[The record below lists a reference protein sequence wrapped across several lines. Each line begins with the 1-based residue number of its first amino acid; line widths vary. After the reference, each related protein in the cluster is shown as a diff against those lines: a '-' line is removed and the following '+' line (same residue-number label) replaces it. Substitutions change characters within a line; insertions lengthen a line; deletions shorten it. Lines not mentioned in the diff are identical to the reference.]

1 MKKAFD
7 LEDLDCANCAAKME
21 NGIREIKGV
30 RDCSVSYMTQ
40 KMTLEA
46 DDDVFDDVL
55 KKAVKLC
62 RKIEPDCIII
72 VK

>member
-1 MKKAFD
+1 MKKTFD

-62 RKIEPDCIII
+62 RKIEPDCTII

>member
-1 MKKAFD
+1 MKKTFD
-7 LEDLDCANCAAKME
+7 LEDLDCTNCAAKME

-62 RKIEPDCIII
+62 RKIEPDCTII